1 MPERPPLFDK
11 FTNSLTLA
19 NELTLIWETK
29 KKKAFEMTFSIQ
41 ERKFEGIAPPAG
53 QFNDY
58 QNSIW
63 ESQIND

>member
-1 MPERPPLFDK
+1 MNLHLSERP
-11 FTNSLTLA
+11 
-19 NELTLIWETK
+19 K

-53 QFNDY
+53 QFRDY